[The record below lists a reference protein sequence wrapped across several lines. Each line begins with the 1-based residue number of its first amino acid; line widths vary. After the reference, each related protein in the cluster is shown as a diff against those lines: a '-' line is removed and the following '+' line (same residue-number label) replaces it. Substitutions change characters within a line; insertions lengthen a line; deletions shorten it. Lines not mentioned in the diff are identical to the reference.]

1 MKLREFIKEKDGYIS
16 VEAAI
21 VTSVV
26 LILIAMGILLV
37 IRRYGLNLEYTT
49 AMETAAEE
57 FNEGGFGDILRI
69 SKVLEEL
76 GKAAIK

>member
-37 IRRYGLNLEYTT
+37 IRRYGIN
-49 AMETAAEE
+49 
-57 FNEGGFGDILRI
+57 
-69 SKVLEEL
+69 
-76 GKAAIK
+76 